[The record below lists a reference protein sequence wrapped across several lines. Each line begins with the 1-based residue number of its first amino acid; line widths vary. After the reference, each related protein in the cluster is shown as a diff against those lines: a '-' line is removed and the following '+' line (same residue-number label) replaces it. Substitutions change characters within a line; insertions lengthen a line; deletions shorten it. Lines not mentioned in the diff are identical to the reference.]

1 MTTSGPS
8 TLNKVSCDTVT
19 PPWVLSHS
27 QKPYLWRSKA
37 LPWSP
42 NELKISSPGFAAR
55 AAMSRRGAPSRVIVS
70 PHVGATLRA
79 HMGFVSKSAS
89 YVSLSG

>member
-8 TLNKVSCDTVT
+8 TLNRVSCDTVT
-19 PPWVLSHS
+19 PPWVLFHS

-42 NELKISSPGFAAR
+42 NELKISSPDFAAR
-55 AAMSRRGAPSRVIVS
+55 TAMSRRGGPSRAIVS
-70 PHVGATLRA
+70 PHVGATLRCQ
-79 HMGFVSKSAS
+79 MGFVSKSAS